1 MHEPQIK
8 TLVYVHIC
16 YFGTQPT
23 KPIKS
28 MKKNGDL
35 CPSETIKNSSK
46 TQCPN
51 SCKRHSKIHSNLR
64 LKEKAKKV
72 ITQFIRPSL
81 QYLPAAKTFVKTLK
95 AAEILRVLSQKCLSA
110 PQSALIRSKADAE
123 AVGEE
128 FTEAT
133 TEKLA
138 LVLSRLPTAIY
149 PEKKKVHN
157 Y

>member
-1 MHEPQIK
+1 M
-8 TLVYVHIC
+8 
-16 YFGTQPT
+16 
-23 KPIKS
+23 
-28 MKKNGDL
+28 
-35 CPSETIKNSSK
+35 
-46 TQCPN
+46 
-51 SCKRHSKIHSNLR
+51 
-64 LKEKAKKV
+64 

-81 QYLPAAKTFVKTLK
+81 QYLLAAKTFVKTLK
-95 AAEILRVLSQKCLSA
+95 AAEILRALSQKCLSA

-157 Y
+157 YYPTQEVADFSCGHKLCLLFGNTFSFV